1 MSLAAFLYGLSSFAV
16 TAMPQP
22 PAVYMD
28 SSPAATPVT
37 GRSIAVKAGGDLQAA
52 IDDARP
58 GDEIVLAAGAEF
70 RGNFVLRNKGRG
82 DGWITVRSSAMDKL
96 PRYGT
101 RVSPKM
107 AGMMPKIVAPKVEPA
122 ITAERSAHNYRLMG
136 LEVTVPP
143 RTPANWVLI
152 QIGEGTETMQ
162 GQLPSGIIFDRDY
175 VHGEVLCHC
184 KRGLALNG
192 PRMAVVNSYVSEF
205 HGIGQE
211 AQAIS
216 AYGSPGP
223 LQFVNNY
230 LEAAGENL
238 FLGGTYV
245 ALPGVVQRDVEI
257 RNNYFRK
264 PLKWMKSIIPA
275 PEGVKATAA
284 AGGELAAGRTYYYS
298 VAAIGTEGYLLDP
311 GVGHSGRAAE
321 SIVRTGRGRQSA
333 TVQWDG
339 VTYGDETDMREA
351 QSYAVLRT
359 EDPPE
364 AGDKRHWGYH
374 AVAASGDPKQAQYA
388 WKDDGGALAAW
399 NPPWSDGYFW
409 LVKNLLEI
417 KNGQRVLI
425 DGNVLDGNWQNGQRG
440 VAVLF
445 TPRIE
450 TEDGKPPMIQNRVQD
465 ITFTDNIVMH
475 VGAGI
480 AFLGKDDHWKGPPE
494 VAQTKRILVRNNLF
508 LDVSKRKYSGAPGW
522 FVLFGV
528 GQPGGASD
536 ITIDHNTVFNEG
548 NTLDVDTRHGSLLM
562 TNNIL
567 ENSDY
572 GIRGDGLGTPRD
584 VFEKDFTPGVFEG
597 NVLVGGNGAVTPGKN
612 YYPKDVEQV
621 GFVNLEG
628 ADFRL
633 KASSK
638 YHDAGTDGLDVG
650 AIMELLHAATATAMS
665 GEGTAK
671 RGDVGRMIGDFKAA
685 AGEGDR

>member
-1 MSLAAFLYGLSSFAV
+1 
-16 TAMPQP
+16 
-22 PAVYMD
+22 
-28 SSPAATPVT
+28 
-37 GRSIAVKAGGDLQAA
+37 
-52 IDDARP
+52 
-58 GDEIVLAAGAEF
+58 
-70 RGNFVLRNKGRG
+70 
-82 DGWITVRSSAMDKL
+82 
-96 PRYGT
+96 
-101 RVSPKM
+101 M
-107 AGMMPKIVAPKVEPA
+107 AGMMAKIVAPKVEPA
-122 ITAERSAHNYRLMG
+122 ITTERSAHNYRLMG

-152 QIGEGTETMQ
+152 LIGEGTETMQ

-175 VHGEVLCHC
+175 IHGEVLCHC
-184 KRGLALNG
+184 KRGLTLNG
-192 PRMAVVNSYVSEF
+192 PRMAVVNSYISEF
-205 HGIGQE
+205 HRIGQE
-211 AQAIS
+211 AQAVA

-223 LQFVNNY
+223 LQIVNNY

-238 FLGGTYV
+238 FLGGAYV
-245 ALPGVVQRDVEI
+245 PLPGVVQRDVEI
-257 RNNYFRK
+257 RNNYLRK

-284 AGGELAAGRTYYYS
+284 AGGELAARRTYYYS

-311 GVGHSGRAAE
+311 GVGHSGRAEE
-321 SIVRTGRGRQSA
+321 SIVHTDGGTQSA
-333 TVQWDG
+333 TVEWER
-339 VTYGDETDMREA
+339 VTYGDETDMRAA

-364 AGDKRHWGYH
+364 AGDKRRWQYH
-374 AVAASGDPKQAQYA
+374 AVAAGDPKQGHFT
-388 WKDDGGALAAW
+388 WTDEGGAWPVW

-409 LVKNLLEI
+409 LVKNLLEV

-425 DGNVLDGNWQNGQRG
+425 DGNILDGNWQNAQRG

-450 TEDGKPPMIQNRVQD
+450 TEGGKPPMIQNRVQD
-465 ITFTDNIVMH
+465 ITFTNNIVMH

-480 AFLGKDDHWKGPPE
+480 AILGRDDHWKGPPE
-494 VAQTKRILVRNNLF
+494 VEQTKRILVRNNVF
-508 LDVSKRKYSGAPGW
+508 LDVSKRKYAGAPGW
-522 FVLFGV
+522 FVLFGT
-528 GQPGGASD
+528 GRPGGASD

-572 GIRGDGLGTPRD
+572 GIRGDSLGTPRD

-612 YYPKDVEQV
+612 YYPADLEKV
-621 GFVNLEG
+621 GFVNLEE

-638 YHDAGTDGLDVG
+638 YHGAATDGLDIG
-650 AIMELLHAATATAMS
+650 AIMELLHPATATAMS
-665 GEGTAK
+665 GEGTAA
-671 RGDVGRMIGDFKAA
+671 RGDVGRMIGDV
-685 AGEGDR
+685 AGVAGAGGT

>member
-1 MSLAAFLYGLSSFAV
+1 MSFAAFLYGLSSFAV

-28 SSPAATPVT
+28 SSPSATPVT
-37 GRSIAVKAGGDLQAA
+37 GRSIAVKSGGDFQAA
-52 IDDARP
+52 IDEAKP

-70 RGNFVLRNKGRG
+70 RGEFVLRNKGRG
-82 DGWITVRSSAMDKL
+82 DGWITIRSSAMDRL
-96 PRYGT
+96 PKFGT
-101 RVSPKM
+101 RVNPKM
-107 AGMMPKIVAPKVEPA
+107 AGMMPKIVALKTNPA
-122 ITAERSAHNYRLMG
+122 IATERGAHNYRLMG
-136 LEVTVPP
+136 LEVTVPA

-152 QIGEGTETMQ
+152 QTGDGTETMQ
-162 GQLPSGIIFDRDY
+162 GQLPSAIIFDRDY

-184 KRGLALNG
+184 KRGFALNG
-192 PRMAVVNSYVSEF
+192 TRMAVVNSYVSEF

-211 AQAIS
+211 AQAVA
-216 AYGSPGP
+216 AYVSPGP
-223 LQFVNNY
+223 MQIVNNY

-238 FLGGTYV
+238 ILGGAYV
-245 ALPGVVQRDVEI
+245 PLPGVVQRDVEI

-275 PEGVKATAA
+275 PEGVKAAAA
-284 AGGELAAGRTYYYS
+284 AGGELTAGRTYYYS
-298 VAAIGTEGYLLDP
+298 VASIGTEGYLMEP
-311 GVGHSGRAAE
+311 GVGHSGRAQE
-321 SIVRTGRGRQSA
+321 SAVRTNGGQRSA
-333 TVQWDG
+333 AVEWDRA
-339 VTYGDETDMREA
+339 TYGDETDSRAA

-364 AGDKRHWGYH
+364 AGDKRHWVYH
-374 AVAASGDPKQAQYA
+374 AVAAGDPKQARFA
-388 WKDDGGALAAW
+388 WKDDGGAMAVW
-399 NPPWSDGYFW
+399 NPSWSDGYFW
-409 LVKNLLEI
+409 LVKNVLEI

-445 TPRIE
+445 TPRVE
-450 TEDGKPPMIQNRVQD
+450 TEDGKPPMTQNRVQD
-465 ITFTDNIVMH
+465 ITFTNNIVMH

-480 AFLGKDDHWKGPPE
+480 GISGSDDRWTGPPE
-494 VAQTKRILVRNNLF
+494 MEQTKRILFRNNLF

-522 FVLFGV
+522 FLLMSTGR
-528 GQPGGASD
+528 PGGATD
-536 ITIDHNTVFNEG
+536 ITIDHNTAFHEG
-548 NTLDVDTRHGSLLM
+548 NTLDVDARHGSLRM

-572 GIRGDGLGTPRD
+572 GIRGDGLGSPRD

-597 NVLVGGNGAVTPGKN
+597 NVFVGGNAAATPGKN
-612 YYPKDVEQV
+612 YYPKDLEQV

-638 YHDAGTDGLDVG
+638 YHDAATDGLDVG
-650 AIMELLHAATATAMS
+650 AIMELLHAATATAMN

-671 RGDVGRMIGDFKAA
+671 RGDVERMIGDFKGA
-685 AGEGDR
+685 AGESVRR